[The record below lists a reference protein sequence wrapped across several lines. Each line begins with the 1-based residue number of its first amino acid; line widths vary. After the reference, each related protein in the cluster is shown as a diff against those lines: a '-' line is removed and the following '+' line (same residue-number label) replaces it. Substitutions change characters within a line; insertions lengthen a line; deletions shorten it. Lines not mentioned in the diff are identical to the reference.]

1 MVKATAPKGVILAT
15 GDGLKLG
22 AWAGAAIQQH
32 HAPQSVEKV
41 ANPSRGH
48 PRTPGSI
55 KKVAVLSMGGRPE
68 MRHQPIMRPAQE
80 A

>member
-32 HAPQSVEKV
+32 HAP
-41 ANPSRGH
+41 P
-48 PRTPGSI
+48 
-55 KKVAVLSMGGRPE
+55 
-68 MRHQPIMRPAQE
+68 
-80 A
+80 